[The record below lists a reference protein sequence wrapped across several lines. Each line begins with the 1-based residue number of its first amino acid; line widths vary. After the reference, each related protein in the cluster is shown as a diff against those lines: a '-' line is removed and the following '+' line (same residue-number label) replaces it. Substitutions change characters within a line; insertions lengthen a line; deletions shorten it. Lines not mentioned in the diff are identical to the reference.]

1 MAHFLTVRFPGKHRN
16 EYGDPAAFFK
26 VNDPTAGQTLLTLF
40 REDHGAALPK
50 GPGLLFDLVDAAG
63 LTPAQ
68 AVRFEASVRQV
79 KETWEGA
86 YSVTDGPQF
95 SGNLDRL
102 YDRADK
108 WQDAADAA
116 APGKAANCFKQA
128 LEQLR
133 ELAVKKSGVGA
144 AIVLSLVLITIFE
157 VAVYELPWA
166 WLRDHTNSYG
176 IQAEADLA
184 VIVLMLGLFMPSLRK
199 ILWFEVGL
207 AVVVALTTIL
217 GGSHSADTTV
227 LPTPSTSTTAA
238 PVP

>member
-1 MAHFLTVRFPGKHRN
+1 VAHFLTVRFPGKHRN

-40 REDHGAALPK
+40 RQDYGAALSK

-108 WQDAADAA
+108 WQDAADAVEPTSDA
-116 APGKAANCFKQA
+116 GQAGVGRRIAHWLYNSLKGACGLIIEKAAK
-128 LEQLR
+128 
-133 ELAVKKSGVGA
+133 G
-144 AIVLSLVLITIFE
+144 IF
-157 VAVYELPWA
+157 
-166 WLRDHTNSYG
+166 D
-176 IQAEADLA
+176 
-184 VIVLMLGLFMPSLRK
+184 
-199 ILWFEVGL
+199 
-207 AVVVALTTIL
+207 
-217 GGSHSADTTV
+217 SATKR
-227 LPTPSTSTTAA
+227 P
-238 PVP
+238 